1 MGWDGIKEI
10 SGIASTFLLQTVLK
24 HMVNN
29 DLVWLR
35 GSSINMAA
43 QLGWLEGRGAA
54 AIGSPQLGERSL
66 EAAAVGAV
74 ARRHGSS
81 FS

>member
-1 MGWDGIKEI
+1 
-10 SGIASTFLLQTVLK
+10 
-24 HMVNN
+24 
-29 DLVWLR
+29 
-35 GSSINMAA
+35 MAA

-74 ARRHGSS
+74 ARPPRIELQLNAAGGRLPQLLCCQH
-81 FS
+81 